1 MFSSLTTAHK
11 NVIRSMQKLKYLV
24 AKKQFRE
31 LRKPYDVKD
40 VMEQYSQGHIN
51 MMQKIKAIVEMFLR
65 QYVFKPFDLRIFR
78 EEWIVQLENLE
89 LSSGKDKIDR

>member
-24 AKKQFRE
+24 AKKKFRE

-51 MMQKIKAIVEMFLR
+51 MMQKIKAILFGNVSETVCLLSLNLLR
-65 QYVFKPFDLRIFR
+65 RIFS
-78 EEWIVQLENLE
+78 EEWIVRLENLE
-89 LSSGKDKIDR
+89 LL